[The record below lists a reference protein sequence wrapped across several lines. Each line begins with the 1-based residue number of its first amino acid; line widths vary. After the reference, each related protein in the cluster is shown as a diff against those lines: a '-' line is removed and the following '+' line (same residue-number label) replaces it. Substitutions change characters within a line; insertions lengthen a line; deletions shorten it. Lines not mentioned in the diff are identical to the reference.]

1 MEAAS
6 VAYKYR
12 LFTLGS
18 IRLVARCEVHCWTNK
33 RGELVAV
40 MGVIFA
46 VSWCSLLAH
55 PFSWCFDQYVYTVF
69 ASITAHDYHLYLLHS
84 TNQLFTRC

>member
-12 LFTLGS
+12 LFTLGN

-33 RGELVAV
+33 RGACVNDCILIY
-40 MGVIFA
+40 M
-46 VSWCSLLAH
+46 
-55 PFSWCFDQYVYTVF
+55 
-69 ASITAHDYHLYLLHS
+69 LYM
-84 TNQLFTRC
+84 C